1 MNKIDF
7 VLLWVDGNDSVW
19 QQQKNLYLSQEISVP
34 LGDAN
39 GNCRFRDHGLL
50 RYWFR
55 SVERFAPWVNKVFFV
70 TCGQKP
76 EWLDESYSKL
86 CLVNHKDFIPAE
98 YLPTFHSNTIEL
110 NLHRIDTLSEHFV
123 LFNDDMFL
131 LQPVNPDFFF
141 INGDPL
147 LSCDFRIPYS
157 LRYYDNITRIML
169 NNYCVLQTNLDICTF
184 IRKNWRK
191 YFNIKSMG
199 FRRAIKNMIS
209 IYVNKCYIPGQFCH
223 LPYPH
228 LKSTFAEIWKVQP
241 NVMDITSRHKFR
253 HDDCVNHW
261 LACAWNLT
269 KGHFSP
275 VNEKHRGEEITIS
288 SRTLDKACRAI
299 RNPSYPQICLND
311 TSGNDAHEKCF
322 SEVQK
327 AFQEIFPNKS
337 SFEKDNVQG

>member
-123 LFNDDMFL
+123 LFNDDMF
-131 LQPVNPDFFF
+131 QIF
-141 INGDPL
+141 
-147 LSCDFRIPYS
+147 S
-157 LRYYDNITRIML
+157 L
-169 NNYCVLQTNLDICTF
+169 
-184 IRKNWRK
+184 
-191 YFNIKSMG
+191 
-199 FRRAIKNMIS
+199 
-209 IYVNKCYIPGQFCH
+209 
-223 LPYPH
+223 
-228 LKSTFAEIWKVQP
+228 
-241 NVMDITSRHKFR
+241 
-253 HDDCVNHW
+253 
-261 LACAWNLT
+261 
-269 KGHFSP
+269 
-275 VNEKHRGEEITIS
+275 
-288 SRTLDKACRAI
+288 
-299 RNPSYPQICLND
+299 
-311 TSGNDAHEKCF
+311 
-322 SEVQK
+322 
-327 AFQEIFPNKS
+327 
-337 SFEKDNVQG
+337 